1 MENIL
6 QILAYSEFVQ
16 LYGNISASKDNTF
29 ITSKNIVVYL
39 SKHLEEILKQKVF
52 VINDKIWNHTYFV
65 LKQIEEYDFDGHRK
79 PKRKWFIFLRNY
91 IDITDDSSHIT
102 IFKNVSYLMAVRRRN
117 FCKILIQEY
126 NNHYIE
132 LWNVEIN
139 SFINEPNNRY
149 TIITNKGSFSGQYSS
164 KSFISAFSKI
174 IQLNS
179 TGHEINTFTY
189 ILYTDGRFERITNK
203 PILSTRW
210 RN

>member
-1 MENIL
+1 M
-6 QILAYSEFVQ
+6 
-16 LYGNISASKDNTF
+16 
-29 ITSKNIVVYL
+29 VY
-39 SKHLEEILKQKVF
+39 
-52 VINDKIWNHTYFV
+52 
-65 LKQIEEYDFDGHRK
+65 
-79 PKRKWFIFLRNY
+79 FLRNY

-203 PILSTRW
+203 PILSTF
-210 RN
+210 

>member
-189 ILYTDGRFERITNK
+189 ILYSRPLRISFSVD
-203 PILSTRW
+203 IQ
-210 RN
+210 

>member
-203 PILSTRW
+203 PILSTF
-210 RN
+210 